1 VTARV
6 LEYAQRGLVG
16 VLTPQANATV
26 EPEISVLLSP
36 DIGMISGRFTC
47 PAPDLKARLVA
58 YFARLEEAIAQFADA
73 PMDAIGVACTGAS
86 YLLDE
91 QPAPFRRPWDGP
103 RPVVSAAAAIE
114 AALRSL
120 GARRIGLLSPYP
132 RWLTEAC
139 LGYWQSRGFDVAL
152 LREPAP
158 VEAGYH
164 PIYAQRSRQA
174 AAVLADVASLDVD
187 AVLISGTGLPSLAAL
202 PRLNAAGGPPLV
214 SSNLALAWALEEILA
229 GRGAAPAPIVGW
241 LAEDAPWVGRL
252 AARYPRSLL

>member
-1 VTARV
+1 MAGP
-6 LEYAQRGLVG
+6 LEYAQGGLVG

-26 EPEISVLLSP
+26 EAEMSVLLSP
-36 DIGMISGRFTC
+36 DVGMIAGRFTC
-47 PAPDLKARLVA
+47 PAPDLKARLIA
-58 YFARLEEAIAQFADA
+58 YFERLDEAIAQFADA

-103 RPVVSAAAAIE
+103 MPVVSAAAAIE

-120 GARRIGLLSPYP
+120 GARRIAMLSPYP
-132 RWLTEAC
+132 RWLTDVC
-139 LGYWQSRGFDVAL
+139 LAYWRRQGFEIPV

-158 VEAGYH
+158 VEKGYH

-174 AAVLADVASLDVD
+174 TAVLADIASLDVD

-202 PRLNAAGGPPLV
+202 PRLNAAGGPPV
-214 SSNLALAWALEEILA
+214 ISSNLSVAWALSEILS
-229 GRGAAPAPIVGW
+229 GRGASPASIASW
-241 LAEDAPWVGRL
+241 LVPDASWVGRL
-252 AARYPRSLL
+252 TERFPGALA